1 MIASAGG
8 LAEPFGVS
16 PVLILGCVA
25 VYFAMLLGIAWVTG
39 RRASEAGYF
48 LGNRNSPWW
57 LIAFGL
63 IGDSLS
69 GVTFISVPGEVGA
82 KHFAYLQIV
91 FGYVLG
97 YVVIAEVLLPLY
109 YRLNLTSI
117 YSYLGQRFGP
127 ATQRTGAFFFVLS
140 RTLGSAARLFLAV
153 NVFQAFVFD
162 RLGVPFWLTTAVIL
176 VLMLLYTYRGGIQ
189 TLVWTDLFQ
198 STFLLLG
205 VTLSIIAISR
215 SLGLG
220 PVDLIGRIRA
230 SPTSETFF
238 WDWRAP
244 NYFWKQFLSGAFIA
258 IVMTGLDQNMMQ
270 KNLSCRSLREA
281 KKNIYAFIPVLVL
294 VNLLFLSL
302 GTLLFEYANAKG
314 LELPARTDL
323 LFPTLALGPLGAF
336 AAVVFVLGLTAATF
350 NSADSVLTTLT
361 TSFCIDFLRLD
372 ERTDLDERARA
383 RRRHWVHAGFAA
395 VLLAVIVAFR
405 AWNDDSVIS
414 LVFKIA
420 GYTYGP
426 LLGLFVLGMC
436 TRLAV
441 RDRWVPA
448 LCCLAPA
455 MSWLLDRNS
464 VAWLGGYRFGF
475 ELLMLNGLMTALGV
489 AALARRQTDRAAD
502 KTAG

>member
-1 MIASAGG
+1 M
-8 LAEPFGVS
+8 S

-25 VYFAMLLGIAWVTG
+25 AYFAVLLAIAWVTG
-39 RRASEAGYF
+39 RRANEAGYF

-57 LIAFGL
+57 LIAFGVV
-63 IGDSLS
+63 GDTLS

-82 KHFAYLQIV
+82 KHFSYLQV
-91 FGYVLG
+91 VLGYVLG

-117 YSYLGQRFGP
+117 YTYLGQRFGP

-140 RTLGSAARLFLAV
+140 RTLGASARLFLAV
-153 NVFQAFVFD
+153 NVFQTFVFD
-162 RLGVPFWLTTAVIL
+162 RLGVPFWLTTAAIL
-176 VLMLLYTYRGGIQ
+176 LLMLVYTYRGGIQ

-198 STFLLLG
+198 SAFLLFG
-205 VTLSIIAISR
+205 VMLSIVAIAQG
-215 SLGLG
+215 LGLG
-220 PVDLIGRIRA
+220 LFDLVARIHA

-258 IVMTGLDQNMMQ
+258 IVMTGLDQNSMQ
-270 KNLSCRSLREA
+270 KNLTCRSLREA

-302 GTLLFEYANAKG
+302 GTLLFEYAQAKG
-314 LELPARTDL
+314 VSIPVKTDL

-361 TSFCIDFLRLD
+361 TSFCIDFLRLN
-372 ERTDLDERARA
+372 ERTDLDEAARA
-383 RRRHWVHAGFAA
+383 RRRHWVHIGFAA
-395 VLLAVIVAFR
+395 VLLTVIMIFR
-405 AWNDDSVIS
+405 AFNDASVIS
-414 LVFKIA
+414 TVLKVA

-426 LLGLFVLGMC
+426 LLGLFVLGMS
-436 TRLAV
+436 TRLSV

-448 LCCLAPA
+448 LCFIAPPLC
-455 MSWLLDRNS
+455 WLLDRNS
-464 VAWLGGYRFGF
+464 AAWFHGYKFGF
-475 ELLMLNGLMTALGV
+475 ELLMLNGLITAAGIMLF
-489 AALARRQTDRAAD
+489 ARRSNPEKAR
-502 KTAG
+502 

>member
-1 MIASAGG
+1 
-8 LAEPFGVS
+8 VS
-16 PVLILGCVA
+16 PALILGCVA
-25 VYFAMLLGIAWVTG
+25 VYFALLLGIAWITG

-57 LIAFGL
+57 LIALGL

-69 GVTFISVPGEVGA
+69 GLTFISVPGEVGA
-82 KHFAYLQIV
+82 KNFSYLQIV
-91 FGYVLG
+91 LGYVLG
-97 YVVIAEVLLPLY
+97 HAVIAEVLLPIY

-117 YSYLGQRFGP
+117 YTYLGQRFGP

-153 NVFQAFVFD
+153 NVFQTFVFD

-176 VLMLLYTYRGGIQ
+176 GLMLAYTYRGGIQ

-198 STFLLLG
+198 SSFLLLG
-205 VTLSIIAISR
+205 VTLSIVAIAR
-215 SLGLG
+215 GL
-220 PVDLIGRIRA
+220 DLDLAGLVESVRK

-281 KKNIYAFIPVLVL
+281 KKNIYAFVPVLL
-294 VNLLFLSL
+294 GVNLLFLSL
-302 GTLLFEYANAKG
+302 GTLLFEYAQANAIPV
-314 LELPARTDL
+314 PAPTDL
-323 LFPTLALGPLGAF
+323 LFPTLALGPLGTF

-361 TSFCIDFLRLD
+361 TSFCIDFLHLD
-372 ERTDLDERARA
+372 RRTDLDERARA
-383 RRRHWVHAGFAA
+383 RRRHWVHVGFA
-395 VLLAVIVAFR
+395 VILLLVILGFQ

-414 LVFKIA
+414 TVFRIA

-426 LLGLFVLGMC
+426 LLGLFVLGMT
-436 TRLAV
+436 TRFPV

-448 LCCLAPA
+448 LCFTAPVL
-455 MSWLLDRNS
+455 SGWLDRNS
-464 VAWLGGYRFGF
+464 AAWLGGYKFGF
-475 ELLMLNGLMTALGV
+475 ELLMLNGLLTALAV
-489 AALARRQTDRAAD
+489 ILVARRDSPNG
-502 KTAG
+502 TAG

>member
-1 MIASAGG
+1 M
-8 LAEPFGVS
+8 S
-16 PVLILGCVA
+16 PVVILACVA
-25 VYFAMLLGIAWVTG
+25 VYFAMLLAIAWVTG

-63 IGDSLS
+63 IGDTLS

-82 KHFAYLQIV
+82 KHFSYLQV
-91 FGYVLG
+91 VLGYVLG

-109 YRLNLTSI
+109 YRLSLTSI
-117 YSYLGQRFGP
+117 YTYLGQRFGP

-140 RTLGSAARLFLAV
+140 RTLGAAARLFLAV
-153 NVFQAFVFD
+153 NVFQTFVFD

-176 VLMLLYTYRGGIQ
+176 GLMLVYTYRGGIQ

-205 VTLSIIAISR
+205 VTLSIIAIAR
-215 SLGLG
+215 GLGLG
-220 PVDLIGRIRA
+220 PGDLLARIHT

-258 IVMTGLDQNMMQ
+258 IVMTGLDQNSMQ
-270 KNLSCRSLREA
+270 KNLSCRSLRDA

-302 GTLLFEYANAKG
+302 GTLLFEYAQTKGISIPAK
-314 LELPARTDL
+314 TDL

-361 TSFCIDFLRLD
+361 TSFCIDFLHLD
-372 ERTDLDERARA
+372 ERPDLDERARA
-383 RRRHWVHAGFAA
+383 KRRHWVHVGFAVA
-395 VLLAVIVAFR
+395 LLAVILWFR
-405 AWNDDSVIS
+405 SFNDASVIS
-414 LVFKIA
+414 TVLKIA

-426 LLGLFVLGMC
+426 LLGLFVLGMT
-436 TRLAV
+436 TRWTV
-441 RDRWVPA
+441 RDRWVPVVCFIA
-448 LCCLAPA
+448 PVLC
-455 MSWLLDRNS
+455 WLLDQKS
-464 VAWLGGYRFGF
+464 AAWFGGYRFGF
-475 ELLMLNGLMTALGV
+475 ELLMLNGLLTAAGILLV
-489 AALARRQTDRAAD
+489 AKKPGPVESR
-502 KTAG
+502 

>member
-1 MIASAGG
+1 M
-8 LAEPFGVS
+8 S

-25 VYFAMLLGIAWVTG
+25 VYFSMLLGIAWVTG

-48 LGNRNSPWW
+48 LGNKNSPWW

-82 KHFAYLQIV
+82 KHFSYLQV
-91 FGYVLG
+91 VLGYVLG

-117 YSYLGQRFGP
+117 YTYLGQRFGP

-140 RTLGSAARLFLAV
+140 RTLGAAARLFLAV
-153 NVFQAFVFD
+153 NVFQTFVFE

-176 VLMLLYTYRGGIQ
+176 VLMLVYTYRGGIQ

-198 STFLLLG
+198 SAFLLLG
-205 VTLSIIAISR
+205 VTLSMVAIAQ
-215 SLGLG
+215 GLG
-220 PVDLIGRIRA
+220 IGAGGLVERIRA

-270 KNLSCRSLREA
+270 KNLSCRSLRDA

-302 GTLLFEYANAKG
+302 GTLLFEYAQAKG
-314 LELPARTDL
+314 VTIPAKTDQ
-323 LFPTLALGPLGAF
+323 LFPTLALGSLGTF
-336 AAVVFVLGLTAATF
+336 ASVVFVLGLTAATF

-361 TSFCIDFLRLD
+361 TSFCIDFLRLND
-372 ERTDLDERARA
+372 RTDLDEATRAK
-383 RRRHWVHAGFAA
+383 RRHWVHVGFAA
-395 VLLAVIVAFR
+395 VLLAVILGFR
-405 AWNDDSVIS
+405 AFNDASVIS
-414 LVFKIA
+414 TVLKVA

-426 LLGLFVLGMC
+426 LLGLFVLGLT
-436 TRLAV
+436 TRFAV
-441 RDRWVPA
+441 RDRWVPG
-448 LCCLAPA
+448 LCFLAPVLC
-455 MSWLLDRNS
+455 WLLDRNS
-464 VAWLGGYRFGF
+464 EAWFGGYKFGF
-475 ELLMLNGLMTALGV
+475 ELLMLNGLLTAAGILAV
-489 AALARRQTDRAAD
+489 ARRREAVTSA
-502 KTAG
+502 

>member
-1 MIASAGG
+1 M
-8 LAEPFGVS
+8 S

-25 VYFAMLLGIAWVTG
+25 AYFAVLLAIAWVTG

-57 LIAFGL
+57 LIAFGV
-63 IGDSLS
+63 IGDTLS

-82 KHFAYLQIV
+82 KHFSYLQV
-91 FGYVLG
+91 VLGYVLG
-97 YVVIAEVLLPLY
+97 YVVIAEALLPLY

-117 YSYLGQRFGP
+117 YTYLGQRFGP

-140 RTLGSAARLFLAV
+140 RTLGAAARLFLAV
-153 NVFQAFVFD
+153 NVFQTFVFD

-176 VLMLLYTYRGGIQ
+176 LLMLIYTYRGGIQ

-198 STFLLLG
+198 SAFLLFG
-205 VTLSIIAISR
+205 VMLSIVAIAQG
-215 SLGLG
+215 LGLG
-220 PVDLIGRIRA
+220 LFDLVARIHA

-258 IVMTGLDQNMMQ
+258 IVMTGLDQNSMQ
-270 KNLSCRSLREA
+270 KNLTCRSLREA

-302 GTLLFEYANAKG
+302 GTLLFEYAEAKG
-314 LELPARTDL
+314 VSIPAKTDL

-361 TSFCIDFLRLD
+361 TSFCIDFLRLN
-372 ERTDLDERARA
+372 ERADLDEAARA
-383 RRRHWVHAGFAA
+383 RRRHWVHIGFAA
-395 VLLAVIVAFR
+395 VLLTVIVIFR
-405 AWNDDSVIS
+405 SFNDASVIS
-414 LVFKIA
+414 TVLKVA

-426 LLGLFVLGMC
+426 LLGLFVLGMT
-436 TRLAV
+436 TRLSV

-448 LCCLAPA
+448 LCFIAPLLC
-455 MSWLLDRNS
+455 WLLDRNS
-464 VAWLGGYRFGF
+464 AAWFHGYKFGF
-475 ELLMLNGLMTALGV
+475 ELLMLNGLITAAGIMLF
-489 AALARRQTDRAAD
+489 ARRSSAGQTR
-502 KTAG
+502 